1 VPPARSVPRLPPV
14 DGDEP
19 FTRLVDQRPVPV
31 PPAVEGPRVRRREE
45 WVELPE
51 PYAGFRFR
59 LHVNASTRTW
69 MRVAQGGDDAE
80 AALRSL
86 VLEHNGWCD
95 EDGVPYPPA
104 SEAAFWAEIPTELA
118 ALVLKASQVEMG
130 KLGSSLGSSGL
141 RSAAS

>member
-1 VPPARSVPRLPPV
+1 VAPRTIPRLPP

-19 FTRLVDQRPVPV
+19 FTRLVDQRPSPP
-31 PPAVEGPRVRRREE
+31 PPAIEGPRVRRREE
-45 WVELPE
+45 WVALPE
-51 PYAGFRFR
+51 PYQGFRFR

-69 MRVAQGGDDAE
+69 MRVAAGGDDAE

-95 EDGVPYPPA
+95 EEGAPYPPA
-104 SEAAFWAEIPTELA
+104 TEAAFWEEIPTELA

-130 KLGSSLGSSGL
+130 KLGSSLGPSGL

>member
-1 VPPARSVPRLPPV
+1 MPAP
-14 DGDEP
+14 DAEEP

-31 PPAVEGPRVRRREE
+31 PPVVDGPRVKRREE

-69 MRVAQGGDDAE
+69 MRVAAGGDDAE

-104 SEAAFWAEIPTELA
+104 SEAAFWEAIPTELA
-118 ALVLKASQVEMG
+118 ALVLKASQIEMG
-130 KLGSSLGSSGL
+130 RLGEALG
-141 RSAAS
+141 ASRGR